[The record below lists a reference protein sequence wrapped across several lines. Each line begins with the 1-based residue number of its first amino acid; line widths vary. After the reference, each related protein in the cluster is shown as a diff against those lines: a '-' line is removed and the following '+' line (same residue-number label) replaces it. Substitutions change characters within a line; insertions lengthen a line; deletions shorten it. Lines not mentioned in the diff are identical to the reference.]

1 MPILRTRIL
10 YLFYRQL
17 ATLVSSGVSV
27 IEAMDILSTR
37 MGSRRFKSV
46 VLAIKQYL
54 LEGNSLS
61 DAFAVFPGFFP
72 AWQINL
78 IKYSETGGR
87 ITEGL
92 TRLADHLERDYRMQQ
107 NIIVGL
113 AYPVVLLHAAIFL
126 LPLVNIACGIGA
138 YIAGVLRLIVPLYG
152 FIFLIYLSGRMLRF
166 PQFRGI
172 VDGFIL
178 GIPVFGNIARQLVL
192 TQFIRALQCLCASG
206 VAIITGWKMAADA
219 CGNKVIKDA
228 VMNGLEAIEQGQ
240 EISKAFIQARVFSA
254 EMISMITAAEKSGS
268 LVQALNTIAT
278 FSEKEN
284 ETAIAVL
291 VSTIPIFVYLVIAG
305 FIGFRIISFYLGYFN
320 RLFSM

>member
-1 MPILRTRIL
+1 
-10 YLFYRQL
+10 
-17 ATLVSSGVSV
+17 
-27 IEAMDILSTR
+27 MDILSTR
-37 MGSRRFKSV
+37 MGNNRLKSV
-46 VLAIKQYL
+46 VLAVKQYL

-61 DAFAVFPGFFP
+61 DAFAVFPGIFP
-72 AWQINL
+72 AWQVNL

-92 TRLADHLERDYRMQQ
+92 TRLADHLERDYALQQ

-113 AYPVVLLHAAIFL
+113 AYPVLLLHAAVFL

-138 YIAGVLRLIVPLYG
+138 YIAGVLKLIIPLYG
-152 FIFLIYLSGRMLRF
+152 FIFLIYFSGRMLRF
-166 PQFRGI
+166 PQFRSV

-178 GIPVFGNIARQLVL
+178 GIPVFGNIARQLAL

-206 VAIITGWKMAADA
+206 VAIITGWKMAAEA

-228 VMNGLEAIEQGQ
+228 VLNGLEAIEHGQ

-268 LVQALNTIAT
+268 LVHILNTIAT
-278 FSEKEN
+278 YSEKEN
-284 ETAIAVL
+284 ETAVAVL

-305 FIGFRIISFYLGYFN
+305 FIGFRIISFYLSYFN
-320 RLFSM
+320 KILSFTR